1 MYFVTRNDLYEAL
14 CINMNEVNSIY
25 VKLSPRN
32 YDDGVNFEVKFR
44 MNNRDEPILVD
55 MTADELYKFNQVYLG
70 NDEEIEDIAENGQ
83 INS

>member
-44 MNNRDEPILVD
+44 MNNRDEPLRVD